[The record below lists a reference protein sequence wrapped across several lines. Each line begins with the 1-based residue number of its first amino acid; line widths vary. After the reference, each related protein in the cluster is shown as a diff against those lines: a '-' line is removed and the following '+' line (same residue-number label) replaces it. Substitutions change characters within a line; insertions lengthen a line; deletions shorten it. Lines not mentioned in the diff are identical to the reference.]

1 MTREELMEQFP
12 NLPQDAADWMLKTI
26 REEGLSARLSAAIQ
40 VAGGRSEPAILALL
54 DRDTL
59 AEASDPQA
67 AENAVSRV
75 KEEHGYLFEDPRPAG
90 YSGGVGT
97 GGNEG
102 PAADAA
108 LRAAF
113 GLE

>member
-1 MTREELMEQFP
+1 MTREELMEHFP
-12 NLPQDAADWMLKTI
+12 ELPENAADWMLKTI
-26 REEGLSARLSAAIQ
+26 QEEGLGARLSAAIQ
-40 VAGGRSEPAILALL
+40 LAGGRSEPAILALL
-54 DRDTL
+54 DRDAL
-59 AEASDPQA
+59 AEDPDPQA
-67 AENAVSRV
+67 AANAVSRV
-75 KEEHGYLFEDPRPAG
+75 KQEHGYLFEDPRPAG